1 MKRIVTTEYK
11 AWIIDLKN
19 RFQQAQIK
27 AAVKV
32 NSTLLEFYWEL
43 GSDIVEK
50 QKTAKWGSGFL
61 KQVSADLMHEFPDVK
76 GFSEPNLKHIRNWWN
91 FYNAKKITAC
101 YPNSGTTC
109 SQIAKQ
115 LVSQIPWGQNIVII
129 SKCKTVEEA
138 LFYVKET
145 IGNGWSRAVLT
156 HQIESGLYARSG
168 KAITNFDTHLPQ
180 PQSDLAQQLL
190 KDPYNFEFLTL
201 TKDFKEREL
210 ERGLIEH
217 IAQFLL
223 ELGAGFAYVGRQVP
237 LAVGNRE
244 FFIDLLFY
252 HTKLRCYIVVELK
265 AVEFEPEFAGKL
277 NFYLNAVDGEL
288 KHEQDAPTIGIL
300 LCKNKDKMVAEYAL
314 KNVQTPM
321 GVSEY
326 EITESL
332 PQNLKSALPSIE
344 EIEAELSSEDGIN
357 E

>member
-1 MKRIVTTEYK
+1 MQ
-11 AWIIDLKN
+11 WI
-19 RFQQAQIK
+19 
-27 AAVKV
+27 
-32 NSTLLEFYWEL
+32 
-43 GSDIVEK
+43 
-50 QKTAKWGSGFL
+50 
-61 KQVSADLMHEFPDVK
+61 
-76 GFSEPNLKHIRNWWN
+76 N
-91 FYNAKKITAC
+91 FYSLYDSKRITAC
-101 YPNSGTTC
+101 YPNPKQAVLSSEKPRNTNLATSCCQIENKEQVVPNLNTC
-109 SQIAKQ
+109 PYPALFK
-115 LVSQIPWGQNIVII
+115 IPWGQNIVII

-145 IGNGWSRAVLT
+145 IDNGWSRAVLT

-168 KAITNFDTHLPQ
+168 KAITNFETHLPA
-180 PQSDLAQQLL
+180 PQSDLANQLL

-210 ERGLIEH
+210 ELGLIEH

-237 LAVGNRE
+237 LNVGDRE

-252 HTKLRCYIVVELK
+252 HTKLRCYVVIELK

-300 LCKNKDKMVAEYAL
+300 LCKNKNKMVAEYAL

-332 PQNLKSALPSIE
+332 PENLKSSLPSVE
-344 EIEAELSSEDGIN
+344 EIEAELMDNGQGVIDN
-357 E
+357 G